1 VSDLDAPQGSTP
13 RSLDLSGPQP
23 LVLNSGPAL
32 WVVESGSVALFRVDL
47 AQGEPAGQRKL
58 LRRVGAGQ
66 PLVSRS
72 VSRGEESALIVMP
85 VQRALLREQA
95 FAERWSDVRARAEVL
110 APLLEEWIAHLALS
124 IPQGRPLE
132 RPERPTEPGLLEL
145 EDGQDLTA
153 GRRHVIWVRVLEGQL
168 EVAGVE
174 GALLLPCAA
183 PLPVGPGLVLRASG
197 PCNVAI
203 ERTDAIESLADVL
216 AGLDCL
222 EGLTLA
228 LLKAQDEREHAAELE
243 RLERSARM
251 QERRL
256 ANAFD
261 EVAAV
266 LHPLP
271 IATSDSDPLLAAAR
285 TIGRALGVQV
295 RAPGRSA
302 ESGAADPVEAI
313 ARASQLRT
321 RDVRLS
327 GNWWRRDCGYLLAVQ
342 RTGADVRPIALLP
355 EQGGYTAYDPTSGSA
370 RRVDG
375 PFAASLAPDATAFN
389 RPLPSG
395 SLGLSH
401 LARFA
406 LRGRRRDLS
415 LALGVGIA
423 ATLLSMLVP
432 IGTAWIMDRAIPGA
446 DLTLLWE
453 IGLGLSAVVLG
464 QVLYRVSQGMVLL
477 RLGVISEV
485 ETQSALWDRLLRLR
499 PSFFRQFT
507 SGDLQSRVMAVAD
520 VGRDITGNVL
530 TTLFSAFLSLLNL
543 GLLIYY
549 SPKLALL
556 AVGVAL
562 AVAVATFSF
571 GFALR
576 RFLQRLLELEG
587 RFFGLEVQLIQGVG
601 KLRVAG
607 AEARAFAH
615 WLTAY
620 GRQLAL
626 MARALAIGDAARV
639 FNVLVGPLST
649 VLLFGSALAMLHPG
663 TAAGG
668 GAALTLGSF
677 LAFSAA
683 FGAFL
688 GGATSLSDMVV
699 EFLDTTAKARRI
711 EPILKEAP
719 EVDESKADPG
729 PLGGQVA
736 LEGVRFRYRADG
748 PEVLSGVDFSAEPGE
763 FVALIGP
770 SGGGKSTLLRL
781 LLGFEA
787 PSAGKVLYDGQD
799 LATLDVLAVRRQ
811 LGVVL
816 QNGRVSAGSIFEN
829 IGGGSLISL
838 DEAWAAAED
847 AGFADDVREMGM
859 GLHTIVSEGGTN
871 LSGGQ
876 RQRLLI
882 ARALATRPRL
892 LFFDEATSA
901 LDNRTQAIVARSLER
916 LRVTRVVIAH
926 RLSTIRRADRIYVLD
941 GGRMVEQ
948 GSFAEL
954 VQNEHLFARM
964 MARQMA

>member
-1 VSDLDAPQGSTP
+1 MSDPDTAPGSTP

-47 AQGEPAGQRKL
+47 AQGEPAGQRRL

-72 VSRGEESALIVMP
+72 VSRGEESGLIVMP
-85 VQRALLREQA
+85 VQRAMLREQA
-95 FAERWSDVRARAEVL
+95 FAERWSDARARVELL
-110 APLLEEWIAHLALS
+110 APLLEEWIVHLALS
-124 IPQGRPLE
+124 IPRGRAME
-132 RPERPTEPGLLEL
+132 RPERPTEPGMLEL

-153 GRRHVIWVRVLEGQL
+153 GRHHVIWVRVLEGQL

-174 GALLLPCAA
+174 GALLLPGAS
-183 PLPVGPGLVLRASG
+183 PLPVGQGLVLSASG
-197 PCNVAI
+197 ACTVAI
-203 ERTDAIESLADVL
+203 ERTDSIESLSDVL

-251 QERRL
+251 QEQRL

-266 LHPLP
+266 LHPAA
-271 IATSDSDPLLAAAR
+271 IALTDSDPLLAAAR
-285 TIGRALGVQV
+285 TIGRALGVEV

-302 ESGAADPVEAI
+302 ESSTTDPVEAI

-327 GNWWRRDCGYLLAVQ
+327 GSWWRRDCGYLLAVQ
-342 RTGADVRPIALLP
+342 RNGREVRPIALLP
-355 EQGGYTAYDPTSGSA
+355 ERGGYTAYDPSSGSA

-375 PFAASLAPDATAFN
+375 PFAASLEPNATAFN

-395 SLGLSH
+395 SLDLSH

-406 LRGRRRDLS
+406 LRGRRRDLT
-415 LALGVGIA
+415 LAVAVGVA
-423 ATLLSMLVP
+423 STLLSMLVP

-453 IGLGLSAVVLG
+453 IGLGLAAVVLG
-464 QVLYRVSQGMVLL
+464 QVLYRVSQGLVLL
-477 RLGVISEV
+477 RLGVVSEV

-499 PSFFRQFT
+499 PSFFRRFT

-549 SPKLALL
+549 SPKLAVL
-556 AVGVAL
+556 AVGVSL
-562 AVAVATFSF
+562 VVAVATFSF

-607 AEARAFAH
+607 AETRAFAH
-615 WLTAY
+615 WLSAY

-649 VLLFGSALAMLHPG
+649 VLLFGFALDMLRPG

-668 GAALTLGSF
+668 GAALTLGTF

-688 GGATSLSDMVV
+688 GGATSLSDTVV
-699 EFLDTTAKARRI
+699 EFLDTVAKARRI

-729 PLGGQVA
+729 PLAGQIA

-781 LLGFEA
+781 LLGFET
-787 PSAGKVLYDGQD
+787 PSAGKVLFDGQD

-816 QNGRVSAGSIFEN
+816 QNGRVTAGSIFEN

-892 LFFDEATSA
+892 LFLDEATSA

-954 VQNEHLFARM
+954 VQNERLFARM